1 MSKLEITNNKQY
13 IISYEHR
20 HKNGLVFTSNV
31 AESKVESL
39 INQRCKC
46 QQHMVLSREG
56 VQPLLQIRAAM
67 YSKEW
72 NQRWEHTVLYGLK
85 NAA

>member
-1 MSKLEITNNKQY
+1 MPGTHNKQY

-20 HKNGLVFTSNV
+20 HKSRLVFTSNV
-31 AESKVESL
+31 AESNVESL

-46 QQHMVLSREG
+46 QQHMIWSREG
-56 VQPLLQIRAAM
+56 VQPLLQIRAAIH
-67 YSKEW
+67 SKEW
-72 NQRWEHTVLYGLK
+72 NQRWEHTVLSGLK